1 MDSCVEVIW
10 RCQNQR
16 TLDITTAQLTGDT
29 FSVGELS
36 ISKCFKTN
44 TRGWKLYY
52 MVIFAPSSII
62 LSCPASFNISS
73 SSIYHHLQHIIILN
87 ITSLH
92 LNMRMCRLPMS
103 EYESVIIIFNMI
115 ADMTAM
121 TVCDTTDMTVMT
133 VLHDC
138 HDLT

>member
-52 MVIFAPSSII
+52 MVIFAPSSIDNTELSRI
-62 LSCPASFNISS
+62 LQYIIIY
-73 SSIYHHLQHIIILN
+73 IYHHLQHIVIFN
-87 ITSLH
+87 ITSCIQQIYVVEPIAGGWDGRIVLAF
-92 LNMRMCRLPMS
+92 
-103 EYESVIIIFNMI
+103 EYENVQ
-115 ADMTAM
+115 TANE
-121 TVCDTTDMTVMT
+121 
-133 VLHDC
+133 
-138 HDLT
+138 